1 VKRFLIFLLLGPVIG
16 FAMYVVWQI
25 GLGRSTGGI
34 QGLLLGL
41 PFAYIFALLPSI
53 VMWFEDWLLEDKI
66 GMWAKVITS
75 AVVGYGASMAMM
87 AVWAAVPI
95 PLPHLLSFGIV
106 GAVQGA
112 VCSWLSGVLHRADM
126 KAANRAAV

>member
-1 VKRFLIFLLLGPVIG
+1 MRRFLVFLLLGPLIG
-16 FAMYVVWQI
+16 FAVFAVRDIVGGKIYGGAI
-25 GLGRSTGGI
+25 GL
-34 QGLLLGL
+34 LVGL
-41 PFAYIFALLPSI
+41 PFAYVFGLPI
-53 VMWFEDWLLEDKI
+53 VLVMWFEDWLLEDKI

-95 PLPHLLSFGIV
+95 PLPHLLSFGVV

-112 VCSWLSGVLHRADM
+112 VCSWLSGVMHRADI
-126 KAANRAAV
+126 KAANRAA

>member
-1 VKRFLIFLLLGPVIG
+1 MKRFLIFLLLGPVIG

-25 GLGRSTGGI
+25 GLGRSTGGV

-75 AVVGYGASMAMM
+75 AGSRE
-87 AVWAAVPI
+87 
-95 PLPHLLSFGIV
+95 
-106 GAVQGA
+106 
-112 VCSWLSGVLHRADM
+112 RAD
-126 KAANRAAV
+126 ATRAAWPRALATEMSGSNPEADEVKASAGTTVMPGFCAR